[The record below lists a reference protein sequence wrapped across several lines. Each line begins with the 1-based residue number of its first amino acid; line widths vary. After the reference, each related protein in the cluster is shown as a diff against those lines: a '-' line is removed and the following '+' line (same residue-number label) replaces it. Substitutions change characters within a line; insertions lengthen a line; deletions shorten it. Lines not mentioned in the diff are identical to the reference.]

1 MLLSA
6 LSSYEQDFESLGAL
20 GSGRTIPS
28 WRMVVEAE
36 TAKLKKFQDFLRVE
50 DKLAFH
56 DLLGQC
62 KLYAPYASTMASPVK
77 EVPLLISMLFGQHK
91 KIIELEKKVLTLETI
106 LKKSLPSSDSLDLQ
120 ETPSGTQT
128 AAQLD

>member
-1 MLLSA
+1 MADGCGGRNRQIEKIPRLSQSRRQA
-6 LSSYEQDFESLGAL
+6 G
-20 GSGRTIPS
+20 IPRPP
-28 WRMVVEAE
+28 WPV
-36 TAKLKKFQDFLRVE
+36 
-50 DKLAFH
+50 
-56 DLLGQC
+56 

-91 KIIELEKKVLTLETI
+91 KIIALEKKVLTLETI
-106 LKKSLPSSDSLDLQ
+106 LKKPLTSSDILDIQ

>member
-1 MLLSA
+1 GHPLVIIRAIIL
-6 LSSYEQDFESLGAL
+6 EQDFESLGAL

-28 WRMVVEAE
+28 WRMVVDAE

-50 DKLAFH
+50 DKLVFH

-77 EVPLLISMLFGQHK
+77 EVPLLISMLFGQRSEERRVGK
-91 KIIELEKKVLTLETI
+91 ECR
-106 LKKSLPSSDSLDLQ
+106 SRGSS
-120 ETPSGTQT
+120 
-128 AAQLD
+128 

>member
-1 MLLSA
+1 
-6 LSSYEQDFESLGAL
+6 
-20 GSGRTIPS
+20 
-28 WRMVVEAE
+28 MVVDAE

-50 DKLAFH
+50 DKLVFH

-106 LKKSLPSSDSLDLQ
+106 LKKPLPSSDSLDLQ
-120 ETPSGTQT
+120 ETPSIPI
-128 AAQLD
+128 LRKPVWNYDSPK